1 MKTIETVGKD
11 IEKALLSGLAEL
23 GCKLDDVD
31 VKILEHP
38 GIFRKA
44 RVRLTY
50 HGDDETVEKK
60 TAAGVMRNLEARAAR
75 ASSAPAQNKQGDR
88 KRGNDRAD
96 GSARP
101 APARGQADKPRE
113 NVAPERADKE
123 RAEGR
128 EKPARAD
135 NKRPQQPVRDNA
147 RQDSARQDNARQD
160 NARQD
165 NAERRKTERLE
176 KRPEQAQKPDTEQK
190 KTKPEGEKAG
200 FRKDFRAELEA
211 AQRGEP
217 ARASRPEPQ
226 AAQNGRAE
234 GESKAPQ
241 PRREQQPK
249 TLPPEVLEAA
259 GERVKTYLGTLT
271 RLMGAESGCEVTAA
285 EDTLSVVLT
294 SGDESL
300 VGARGETL
308 DAIEHL
314 AMLAANAGD
323 GHNNVHVD
331 LDCGGYRARMNDSLI
346 AAASEAADKAVATGK
361 RVEMPAM
368 SSSNR
373 RVVHAALSERADVI
387 TRSEG
392 KDPHRFIVIIPKG
405 SKRGEQK
412 GNRDR
417 RPNGNNRRHKSRNF
431 HNGGNKNNS
440 EE

>member
-1 MKTIETVGKD
+1 M
-11 IEKALLSGLAEL
+11 
-23 GCKLDDVD
+23 
-31 VKILEHP
+31 
-38 GIFRKA
+38 
-44 RVRLTY
+44 
-50 HGDDETVEKK
+50 
-60 TAAGVMRNLEARAAR
+60 
-75 ASSAPAQNKQGDR
+75 
-88 KRGNDRAD
+88 
-96 GSARP
+96 
-101 APARGQADKPRE
+101 
-113 NVAPERADKE
+113 
-123 RAEGR
+123 
-128 EKPARAD
+128 
-135 NKRPQQPVRDNA
+135 
-147 RQDSARQDNARQD
+147 
-160 NARQD
+160 
-165 NAERRKTERLE
+165 
-176 KRPEQAQKPDTEQK
+176 
-190 KTKPEGEKAG
+190 
-200 FRKDFRAELEA
+200 
-211 AQRGEP
+211 
-217 ARASRPEPQ
+217 
-226 AAQNGRAE
+226 
-234 GESKAPQ
+234 
-241 PRREQQPK
+241 
-249 TLPPEVLEAA
+249 
-259 GERVKTYLGTLT
+259 
-271 RLMGAESGCEVTAA
+271 
-285 EDTLSVVLT
+285 LT

-405 SKRGEQK
+405 SERGEQK

-431 HNGGNKNNS
+431 HKGGNKNNS

>member
-147 RQDSARQDNARQD
+147 RQDSARQDNA
-160 NARQD
+160 
-165 NAERRKTERLE
+165 ERRKTE
-176 KRPEQAQKPDTEQK
+176 RPEQAQKPDTEQK

-405 SKRGEQK
+405 SERGEQK
-412 GNRDR
+412 G
-417 RPNGNNRRHKSRNF
+417 NRRHKSRNF
-431 HNGGNKNNS
+431 HKGGNKNNS

>member
-147 RQDSARQDNARQD
+147 RQDSARQDSARQDNARQD
-160 NARQD
+160 KARQD
-165 NAERRKTERLE
+165 NAERRKTERPE

-226 AAQNGRAE
+226 DVAARGARSRRRARKNVSRHAHPSHGR
-234 GESKAPQ
+234 
-241 PRREQQPK
+241 
-249 TLPPEVLEAA
+249 
-259 GERVKTYLGTLT
+259 GERL
-271 RLMGAESGCEVTAA
+271 R
-285 EDTLSVVLT
+285 
-294 SGDESL
+294 
-300 VGARGETL
+300 
-308 DAIEHL
+308 
-314 AMLAANAGD
+314 GD
-323 GHNNVHVD
+323 G
-331 LDCGGYRARMNDSLI
+331 GGGHPFR
-346 AAASEAADKAVATGK
+346 
-361 RVEMPAM
+361 
-368 SSSNR
+368 
-373 RVVHAALSERADVI
+373 RADV
-387 TRSEG
+387 G
-392 KDPHRFIVIIPKG
+392 
-405 SKRGEQK
+405 
-412 GNRDR
+412 R
-417 RPNGNNRRHKSRNF
+417 REP
-431 HNGGNKNNS
+431 GGRAR
-440 EE
+440 